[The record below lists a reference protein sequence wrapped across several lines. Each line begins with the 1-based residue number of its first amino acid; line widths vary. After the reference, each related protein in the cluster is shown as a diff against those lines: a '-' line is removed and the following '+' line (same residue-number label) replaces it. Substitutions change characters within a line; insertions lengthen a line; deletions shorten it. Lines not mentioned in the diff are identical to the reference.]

1 MEPISGIRLLLLILT
16 RMNFSFRM
24 PFRLSLVFVFPFLF
38 SLQGKTQTRYFTT
51 IFPGISVS
59 SPFSDK
65 SELNLSSS
73 AQYNTLARE
82 YDGTSYPAAFN
93 YVDFQIGAVYKYNQ
107 HMHIAAA
114 WYYRN
119 TDPGRSSSFS
129 ENRFWQ
135 QVTFISRIGNLR
147 FRNRLRMEERL
158 ITRNGR
164 TEPLKWRLRYQTGFE
179 IPLQGEKTDIKEFY
193 AVLLNEA
200 YFSLSKPHSAFYG
213 ENWISAFLGYRISAK
228 SRLEVGP
235 AWQTQIRNTEKEKN
249 NLIHLQ
255 ANLLIQ
261 TNFLKKNH

>member
-1 MEPISGIRLLLLILT
+1 M
-16 RMNFSFRM
+16 FS
-24 PFRLSLVFVFPFLF
+24 LFLF

-107 HMHIAAA
+107 HIHIAAA

-193 AVLLNEA
+193 TVLLNEA
-200 YFSLSKPHSAFYG
+200 YFSLSKPPFRILWR
-213 ENWISAFLGYRISAK
+213 ELDFCISGLPDFRKKQVRGRAGMANSNPQYRKREKQLDSFTGK
-228 SRLEVGP
+228 SF
-235 AWQTQIRNTEKEKN
+235 NTD
-249 NLIHLQ
+249 
-255 ANLLIQ
+255 
-261 TNFLKKNH
+261 